1 MSIMGAQKE
10 VIVIW
15 VFSTS
20 ACQGHLG
27 SLIELAVKMK
37 DAPTVLLVTIAS
49 GELRI
54 SNYFHA
60 LEAATARLRLEYLQ
74 NVLKVLIMMNYLEN
88 LRQTANSVQWEE
100 SVHRLPRIKVVLVKK
115 DTFVLL
121 APTLNSG
128 PVLRALLVATGQD

>member
-1 MSIMGAQKE
+1 
-10 VIVIW
+10 
-15 VFSTS
+15 
-20 ACQGHLG
+20 
-27 SLIELAVKMK
+27 
-37 DAPTVLLVTIAS
+37 
-49 GELRI
+49 
-54 SNYFHA
+54 
-60 LEAATARLRLEYLQ
+60 
-74 NVLKVLIMMNYLEN
+74 MMNYLEN